1 MVTRMNLSVLLAML
15 LTTPSAVSAQVT
27 MGDFIMS
34 ARSDFDLLTFEDQIS
49 FLDKKEYRLSPLQRT
64 EIRTQSKQLDPS
76 RQQYAI
82 RLTPSNPWEVRN
94 NNKYFAQYKS
104 VLVHEKD
111 LALKDA
117 LLERYNLVVTFIYY
131 SEVKNLRDE
140 TKRLTD
146 LQVSVLERQRN
157 SDFFKGE
164 DYIELKLDQMENT
177 VEAEEA
183 AFELDNHVRAMSASY
198 PALSQNPGWRDD
210 DLVSVEKIERV
221 IDSLLTLRTTPATL
235 LYRDS
240 QIELANREYKLEKA
254 NVNFGFL
261 QTEYE
266 NYRIEQGRKPW
277 SVSAG
282 VTIPLTNP
290 NKGDMSKRKL
300 EVIEAEHKRKEAEVV
315 MNSQLKSAYEELRTL
330 LIRHREIRSKI
341 KAFNVGGL
349 SETLNAISEENPVA
363 TIRFHSNL
371 LKLKA
376 IEIKMKQS
384 ILLAYIKVLGYSDAI
399 QQIPLTNYL
408 SPTLV
413 TMSN

>member
-1 MVTRMNLSVLLAML
+1 MATRMSLSALIVIF
-15 LTTPSAVSAQVT
+15 LTVPSALNAQVT
-27 MGDFIMS
+27 MEAFILS
-34 ARSDFDLLTFEDQIS
+34 ARSDFDLLTFEDQIGY
-49 FLDKKEYRLSPLQRT
+49 LDKEEYRLSPLQRT

-94 NNKYFAQYKS
+94 NSKYFAQYKS
-104 VLVHEKD
+104 VLTHEKG

-117 LLERYNLVVTFIYY
+117 LLERYNLVVAFIYY

-140 TKRLTD
+140 VRRLTD

-164 DYIELKLDQMENT
+164 GYIELKLDQMDNT

-198 PALSQNPGWRDD
+198 PALSQNPGWKDD
-210 DLVSVEKIERV
+210 ELISVERIGKV
-221 IDSLLTLRTTPATL
+221 IDSLLTVRTTPATL

-254 NVNFGFL
+254 NVNFGFV

-277 SVSAG
+277 SISAG

-290 NKGDMSKRKL
+290 NKGDLSKRKL

-315 MNSQLKSAYEELRTL
+315 MNSQLKGAYNELKSL
-330 LIRHREIRSKI
+330 LTRHQEIRSKI
-341 KAFNVGGL
+341 KALNVGGL

-363 TIRFHSNL
+363 TIRFQSNL

-376 IEIKMKQS
+376 IEIKMKQN
-384 ILLAYIKVLGYSDAI
+384 ILLAYIKVLGYSDAL
-399 QQIPLTNYL
+399 QQAPLINYL

-413 TMSN
+413 TISN

>member
-1 MVTRMNLSVLLAML
+1 MAGRMNLSVLLVML
-15 LTTPSAVSAQVT
+15 LTAPSAVSAQVT
-27 MGDFIMS
+27 MEDFIMS

-64 EIRTQSKQLDPS
+64 EIRTQSKQLDAS

-82 RLTPSNPWEVRN
+82 RLTPSNPWEVKN
-94 NNKYFAQYKS
+94 NSKYFAQYKS
-104 VLVHEKD
+104 VLVHEKG

-117 LLERYNLVVTFIYY
+117 LLERYNLVAAFIYY
-131 SEVKNLRDE
+131 SEMKNLRDE

-146 LQVSVLERQRN
+146 LQVSVLERQRD

-164 DYIELKLDQMENT
+164 DYIELKLDQMDNT
-177 VEAEEA
+177 VDAEEA

-198 PALSQNPGWRDD
+198 PALSENPGWRDN
-210 DLVSVEKIERV
+210 DLLSVEKIERV
-221 IDSLLTLRTTPATL
+221 VDSLLTVRTTPATL

-254 NVNFGFL
+254 NVNFGFV

-277 SVSAG
+277 SISAG

-315 MNSQLKSAYEELRTL
+315 MNSQLKGASEELRSL
-330 LIRHREIRSKI
+330 LIRHREIRAKI
-341 KAFNVGGL
+341 EAFNAGGL

-371 LKLKA
+371 LKLRA

-399 QQIPLTNYL
+399 QQAPLTNYL
-408 SPTLV
+408 SPTLA
-413 TMSN
+413 TMN